1 MNLGYACINSG
12 LSNVPKSKR
21 ITTNRSMIKRT
32 FQARGLP
39 YASELALAN
48 SQDLLKILKWNEQ
61 NNIKFFRMSSG
72 IFPWASEYKLDAL
85 PDYEQICYALMEAG
99 DYANKVGQRL
109 SFHPGPFN
117 KLAAKEDRIVNN
129 TIKDLENH
137 SEIFDIMGFAPSY
150 YNKINIHV
158 GAAYDDKQETAYR
171 FCKNFDKLSDNLKKR
186 LTVENDDKPS
196 LFTTKDLY
204 CHVYRFIDMPIVFD
218 YHHHRIHN
226 EGMDEAE
233 ALGFAMETWGDIT
246 PVCHLSESRRLE
258 QNIDCMVQAHSDYVY
273 TPIET
278 YGHQFDL
285 MIEAKAK
292 ELAVLKYRK
301 ILQTALAA

>member
-1 MNLGYACINSG
+1 MGF
-12 LSNVPKSKR
+12 SNVPKSKR

-32 FQARGLP
+32 FQAKGIP
-39 YASELALAN
+39 YASELALQN
-48 SQDLLKILKWNEQ
+48 SKDLLKILKWNEE
-61 NNIKFFRMSSG
+61 NNIKFYRMSSN
-72 IFPWASEYKLDAL
+72 IFPWASEYKLEQL
-85 PDYEQICYALMEAG
+85 PDYEEICYSLMEAG
-99 DYANKVGQRL
+99 DFANQVGQRL

-117 KLAAKEDRIVNN
+117 KLAAKDDRIVNN
-129 TIKDLENH
+129 TIKDLEHH
-137 SEIFDIMGFAPSY
+137 SEIFDIMGFVPSY

-186 LTVENDDKPS
+186 LTVENDDKLS

-226 EGMDEAE
+226 EGMDEGE
-233 ALGFAMETWGDIT
+233 ALGFAMETWGNVT
-246 PVCHLSESRRLE
+246 PVCHLSESRRQE
-258 QNIDCMVQAHSDYVY
+258 QNIECLIQAHSDYVY
-273 TPIET
+273 EPINT

-292 ELAVLKYRK
+292 ELALLRYRN
-301 ILQTALAA
+301 ILQTSSGE